1 MKTLYYT
8 QYGQPDVLQFRDIP
22 RPEPKANELLVR
34 VTFTSVNRTDSATIR
49 GIPFIAKLF
58 TGLFG
63 PRKKTP
69 GSEFAGVVE
78 AVGPAVEGFKP
89 GIRVFGFGD
98 MGSSSHAEYLC
109 VKETN
114 VLALSV
120 GLSEAHAA
128 AGTEGFHYALNN
140 INKSPLVAG
149 QKALVYGATGAIG
162 SAGVQ
167 ILKSMGLW
175 VTAVGNTRNQEM
187 LKSLGADKVVDYEQE
202 DFTADDL
209 RYDVILD
216 AVGKVSFF
224 KCFRLLN
231 RGGFYISSDLGYLN
245 QNVFL
250 PMITPLISPLLG
262 GRRTRFPFPV
272 NIKGSLLLIEKL
284 AAEGRYKPVLDREFP
299 FDDIIEAYR
308 YVQTGQKTGNVLI
321 RMVPEKS
328 PERV

>member
-1 MKTLYYT
+1 MKALYYT
-8 QYGQPDVLQFRDIP
+8 HYGQPDVLQFREIP
-22 RPEPKANELLVR
+22 KPEPKANELLVQ
-34 VTFTSVNRTDSATIR
+34 VTFTSVNRTDSAIIR

-78 AVGPAVEGFKP
+78 AVGGAVEGFQP
-89 GIRVFGFGD
+89 GMRVFGFGD

-109 VKETN
+109 VKEAN
-114 VLALSV
+114 VLAIPE
-120 GLSEAHAA
+120 GLSDAQAA
-128 AGTEGFHYALNN
+128 AGTEGFHYALNTV
-140 INKSPLVAG
+140 NKRPLKDG

-175 VTAVGNTRNQEM
+175 VTAVGNTANQKR

-209 RYDVILD
+209 RYDVVLD

-224 KCFRLLN
+224 QCFRLLN
-231 RGGFYISSDLGYLN
+231 RGGYYVSTDLGYLN

-262 GRRTRFPFPV
+262 GRRTGSPIPV
-272 NIKGSLLLIEKL
+272 NIKGSLQLIEKL
-284 AAEGRYKPVLDREFP
+284 VAEGRYNPVLDREYP

-308 YVQTGQKTGNVLI
+308 YVQTGQKTGNVVI
-321 RMVPEKS
+321 RMTAEKNA
-328 PERV
+328 